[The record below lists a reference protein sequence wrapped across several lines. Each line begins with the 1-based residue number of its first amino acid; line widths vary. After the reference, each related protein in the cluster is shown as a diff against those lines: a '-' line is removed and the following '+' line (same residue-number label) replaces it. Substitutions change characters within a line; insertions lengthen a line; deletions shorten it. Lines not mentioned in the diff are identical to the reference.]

1 MYICIHRNGH
11 RMQFRSIRIDE
22 VKITVCSETREDE
35 SANNLN
41 ETRCVDE
48 RRWENAWKKEKK
60 IYIYICKKRSDER
73 KKNLINSMTCAKA
86 IEKIIEFTL
95 FLFFFTFHCDYL
107 YVLVLYY
114 YYYNSIPPSF
124 IQSFIQNLLIF

>member
-1 MYICIHRNGH
+1 M
-11 RMQFRSIRIDE
+11 
-22 VKITVCSETREDE
+22 
-35 SANNLN
+35 
-41 ETRCVDE
+41 
-48 RRWENAWKKEKK
+48 RRWATLRECLKERKKK

-114 YYYNSIPPSF
+114 YCNSYIILILLYYVIIIIIIIIF
-124 IQSFIQNLLIF
+124 IIIIIIIIIIITLLLLSSSNNVYYFIFNFNCNLG